1 MKIPQ
6 LKKKPELKSCHNVTW
21 EDDYS
26 WIHQENILEVL
37 KDSSKLLPEVRKY
50 LEDEN
55 DYFSH
60 QMSDTKEIQ
69 KVLFDEIKGRI
80 KLDDESLPFKDV
92 RYSYWTKTTTKG
104 NYSIKLRKKIDS
116 EEIEEIWNGDLEKE
130 KLKTEYFGLG
140 DLEVSYNDK
149 LLAYS
154 LDLKGSEYYTIHI
167 RDIKSRE
174 QVGEKI
180 ENTSGGITFS
190 LDDKYIFYS
199 KLDDNH
205 RPREIY
211 RHEIG
216 TPASK
221 DILIFKEESEAFTVG
236 IGLSSDEKYFFITS
250 SDHNTSEQYYFK
262 ADEIIPKPKLI
273 DKRKRGIIYSVNSWN
288 GNFYKH
294 TNEDAED
301 FKIEKTNDLEKKEWE
316 TFIPA
321 REEVLIGGLIFLNN
335 WIIRSETSNALSKL
349 ILRNPKNNE
358 EEEIFFSDEKV
369 IVPGVSLT
377 QRNRNTD
384 TVYLSYSSPKTP
396 GRTYLYNLK
405 TKEKKLV
412 KEQEI
417 PSGHNSD
424 DYIVE
429 RLECTS
435 HDGRMVPITITR
447 HKKTKLDGSAKLLLY
462 GYGSYGSS
470 MSPSFSSTRI
480 SLIERDIIWVTSHI
494 RGGME
499 KGMKWWKEGKLLN
512 KKNTF
517 EDYIASAKFLIEK
530 KFTSKGN
537 IIGMGGSAGGLL
549 MGAVV
554 NQAPELFLGIVMAVP
569 FVDSLTTNLDHSLP
583 LTVGEFDEFGNA
595 KDKKEH
601 FDYIFSYAPYNNIK
615 KMDYP
620 NILITTSLSDNR
632 VLFDEPAKFT
642 AKLRDYK
649 TDNNLLLLK
658 TEMNAGH
665 GGKSGRDG
673 AIEEIA
679 VDYAFALKIAGKLN
693 TSSWNI
699 KINYHIN
706 IVSRLM
712 GLAINKL
719 A

>member
-6 LKKKPELKSCHNVTW
+6 LKKKPELKSCHNITW
-21 EDDYS
+21 EDNYS

-130 KLKTEYFGLG
+130 KLKTKYFGLG

-167 RDIKSRE
+167 RDIKNKN
-174 QVGEKI
+174 QIGEKI

-216 TPASK
+216 TPTSK

-236 IGLSSDEKYFFITS
+236 VGLSSDEKYFFITS

-349 ILRNPKNNE
+349 ILRNPKNDE

-429 RLECTS
+429 RLECAS

-517 EDYIASAKFLIEK
+517 EDYIASANFLIEK

-554 NQAPELFLGIVMAVP
+554 NQSPDLFLGIVMAVP

-583 LTVGEFDEFGNA
+583 LTVGEFD
-595 KDKKEH
+595 
-601 FDYIFSYAPYNNIK
+601 
-615 KMDYP
+615 
-620 NILITTSLSDNR
+620 
-632 VLFDEPAKFT
+632 
-642 AKLRDYK
+642 
-649 TDNNLLLLK
+649 
-658 TEMNAGH
+658 
-665 GGKSGRDG
+665 
-673 AIEEIA
+673 
-679 VDYAFALKIAGKLN
+679 
-693 TSSWNI
+693 
-699 KINYHIN
+699 
-706 IVSRLM
+706 
-712 GLAINKL
+712 
-719 A
+719 

>member
-116 EEIEEIWNGDLEKE
+116 DEIEEIWNGDLEKE

-174 QVGEKI
+174 QVGEII

-216 TPASK
+216 ASSTK

-301 FKIEKTNDLEKKEWE
+301 FKIEKTNDLKKKDWE

-321 REEVLIGGLIFLNN
+321 REEVLIGGLIFLDN

-693 TSSWNI
+693 T
-699 KINYHIN
+699 
-706 IVSRLM
+706 
-712 GLAINKL
+712 
-719 A
+719 

>member
-116 EEIEEIWNGDLEKE
+116 DEIEEIWNGDLEKE

-216 TPASK
+216 TPTSK

-321 REEVLIGGLIFLNN
+321 REEVLIGGLIFLND

-429 RLECTS
+429 RLECAS
-435 HDGRMVPITITR
+435 HDGRMVPLTITR

-480 SLIERDIIWVTSHI
+480 SLIDRDIIWVTSHI

-554 NQAPELFLGIVMAVP
+554 NQAPDLFLGIVMAVP

-693 TSSWNI
+693 T
-699 KINYHIN
+699 
-706 IVSRLM
+706 
-712 GLAINKL
+712 
-719 A
+719 

>member
-116 EEIEEIWNGDLEKE
+116 DEIEEIWNGDLEKA

-216 TPASK
+216 TPTNK

-321 REEVLIGGLIFLNN
+321 REEVLIGGLIFLND

-349 ILRNPKNNE
+349 ILRNPKNDE

-369 IVPGVSLT
+369 IVPGVSLN
-377 QRNRNTD
+377 QRDRNTD

-554 NQAPELFLGIVMAVP
+554 NQTPELFLGIVMAVP

-693 TSSWNI
+693 T
-699 KINYHIN
+699 
-706 IVSRLM
+706 
-712 GLAINKL
+712 
-719 A
+719 

>member
-216 TPASK
+216 TPTSK

-316 TFIPA
+316 IFIPA
-321 REEVLIGGLIFLNN
+321 REEVLIGGLIFLND

-429 RLECTS
+429 RLECAS
-435 HDGRMVPITITR
+435 HDGRMVPLTITR
-447 HKKTKLDGSAKLLLY
+447 HKKTELDGSAKLLLY

-480 SLIERDIIWVTSHI
+480 SLIDRDIIWVTSHI

-693 TSSWNI
+693 T
-699 KINYHIN
+699 
-706 IVSRLM
+706 
-712 GLAINKL
+712 
-719 A
+719 

>member
-6 LKKKPELKSCHNVTW
+6 LKKKPELKSCHNITW
-21 EDDYS
+21 EDNYS

-216 TPASK
+216 TPTIK
-221 DILIFKEESEAFTVG
+221 DILIFKEESDAFTVG

-262 ADEIIPKPKLI
+262 ADEIIPNPKII

-358 EEEIFFSDEKV
+358 EEEIFFSEEKV

-429 RLECTS
+429 RLECAS

-554 NQAPELFLGIVMAVP
+554 NQAPDLFLGIVMAVP

-693 TSSWNI
+693 T
-699 KINYHIN
+699 
-706 IVSRLM
+706 
-712 GLAINKL
+712 
-719 A
+719 